1 MTKSQLV
8 ESVAD
13 QVDGIPMRD
22 VEAVVETIF
31 ACMAGALAQGER
43 IEIRGFGSFA
53 VKTREARE
61 SRNPKTGEKV
71 SVPRKTT
78 PHFTPGKELKER
90 VDRNRR

>member
-8 ESVAD
+8 GSVSK

-22 VEAVVETIF
+22 VEEVVDTIF
-31 ACMAGALAQGER
+31 ECMAGALARAER

-53 VKTREARE
+53 VKNRDARE

-71 SVPRKTT
+71 SVPRKSI